1 MFGHSLQSFHFRISD
16 RSAEPGSS
24 NQCRTA
30 ARTKETGHRSET
42 DLPEPGGGITDQS
55 EHGE

>member
-1 MFGHSLQSFHFRISD
+1 MFGHSLQSFHFPISD

-30 ARTKETGHRSET
+30 ARTKERGDRSET
-42 DLPEPGGGITDQS
+42 DLPEPGAGITDPSQ
-55 EHGE
+55 HGK